1 MPVFTEKRRYRP
13 IGWKAHHLGYK
24 QGIEL
29 ETLSSPGE
37 ENPEGCSS
45 VVSFPVSSGSPVK
58 VRLSNPA
65 LSVSASLV
73 LLPAIV
79 GSILPD
85 CSRPCFPAQYCP
97 VSVPVVSRK
106 SPENPSGRWDSSLRL
121 SGHGVRINSS
131 ISISSTLSAWCI
143 SVATGV
149 GRSIPWIISGSPCC
163 LLPGPLRL

>member
-37 ENPEGCSS
+37 KSGRLFFCGIFPRFFRFSSEGAPFQSRAVGVGITC
-45 VVSFPVSSGSPVK
+45 P
-58 VRLSNPA
+58 
-65 LSVSASLV
+65 SASHCRIDSSRLF
-73 LLPAIV
+73 
-79 GSILPD
+79 
-85 CSRPCFPAQYCP
+85 RPCFPAQYCP

-131 ISISSTLSAWCI
+131 ISIS
-143 SVATGV
+143 
-149 GRSIPWIISGSPCC
+149 
-163 LLPGPLRL
+163 

>member
-13 IGWKAHHLGYK
+13 VGGSP
-24 QGIEL
+24 
-29 ETLSSPGE
+29 SSRLQTGDSAGNSFQSGRR
-37 ENPEGCSS
+37 NPEGCSS

-106 SPENPSGRWDSSLRL
+106 SPENPSVLLGFFSPAIWAWGEDKFIDFHFL
-121 SGHGVRINSS
+121 
-131 ISISSTLSAWCI
+131 TLSAWCI